1 MLHKHQA
8 QKIPAPKNLEVQ
20 IIPYKVYI
28 QHIQQN
34 CRTLKPVC
42 LTHELRDMK
51 SREEE
56 IRFTCTEITL
66 GCSVFAQSKNVLF
79 QTQQPLQLKSQ
90 TNLSIL
96 AMKQA
101 PKGEQLS
108 STIFMG
114 PGKPPNLYIHIQAKQ
129 LYLYGFNWK
138 SETETPKDLV
148 QVSVSFHKQLFQH
161 AKSLNKTQHPSGS
174 VTSR

>member
-1 MLHKHQA
+1 MLHKHRA

-28 QHIQQN
+28 QHIQQY

-42 LTHELRDMK
+42 LIHEVRGMK

-56 IRFTCTEITL
+56 IHFTCTEITL

-79 QTQQPLQLKSQ
+79 QTLQPLQLKSQ

-101 PKGEQLS
+101 SKGQQLS

-114 PGKPPNLYIHIQAKQ
+114 PGKPPNLYIHIQEKQ
-129 LYLYGFNWK
+129 LYLYGSNWK
-138 SETETPKDLV
+138 NETETPKDLV
-148 QVSVSFHKQLFQH
+148 QVSFSFHKQLFQH
-161 AKSLNKTQHPSGS
+161 AKILKKTQHPSGS
-174 VTSR
+174 VT